1 MLVLSRNHGESITIG
16 DNIRITVL
24 NAGRKQAKIGIEAPK
39 DMAIKRTDNKP
50 KESDNE
56 RR

>member
-16 DNIRITVL
+16 ENIRITVL

-50 KESDNE
+50 KEAAND

>member
-24 NAGRKQAKIGIEAPK
+24 NAGRKQANIGIEAPK

-50 KESDNE
+50 KEAAND